1 MKKINILLD
10 LDNTLICSLAKHE
23 EKKIHKPRMKQFRW
37 EDMEG
42 VYKVFERPG
51 LQDFLDYLFDNFNVS
66 VWTAASK
73 SYALFIIDKFILTN
87 STRKLDYIFF
97 SHHCKRSKKI
107 KATQKSL
114 QLLKD
119 EYNLPIFDINST
131 YIIDDH
137 PEVYKAQPDQCIHIK
152 PFEFTERRS
161 FDDNEFEKT
170 IKPRLEQI
178 KKDYF
183 ANDVHFTS
191 GLQKFKVY

>member
-1 MKKINILLD
+1 MNQKINILLD
-10 LDNTLICSLAKHE
+10 LDNTLISSLAKHE

-51 LQDFLDYLFDNFNVS
+51 LQHFLDYLFDNFNVS

-87 STRKLDYIFF
+87 ANRKLDYIFF

-107 KATQKSL
+107 KSTQKSL
-114 QLLKD
+114 QILQD
-119 EYNLPIFDINST
+119 EFNLPFDIKST

-137 PEVYKAQPDQCIHIK
+137 PEVYKAQPEQCINIK
-152 PFEFTERRS
+152 PFEFTERQS
-161 FDDNEFEKT
+161 FNDDELEKN
-170 IKPRLEQI
+170 IKPRLQQI
-178 KKDYF
+178 IKEKENTHPTF
-183 ANDVHFTS
+183 S
-191 GLQKFKVY
+191 KFKMY